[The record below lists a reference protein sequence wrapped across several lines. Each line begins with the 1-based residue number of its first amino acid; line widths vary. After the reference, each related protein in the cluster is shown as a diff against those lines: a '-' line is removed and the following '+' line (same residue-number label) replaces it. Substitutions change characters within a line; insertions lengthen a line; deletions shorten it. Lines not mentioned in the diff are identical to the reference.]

1 MYSMGL
7 LVLEIIKCR
16 NHSSNFMNN
25 PTDSQDGFLGDSD
38 SHDDDFKDSPYNIS
52 SM

>member
-16 NHSSNFMNN
+16 NHSSNVMNN
-25 PTDSQDGFLGDSD
+25 FTDSQDSFLGNSD
-38 SHDDDFKDSPYNIS
+38 SRDDDFKESPYNIS

>member
-1 MYSMGL
+1 MGL
-7 LVLEIIKCR
+7 LELEIIKCR

-25 PTDSQDGFLGDSD
+25 TADSQDSFLGDSD
-38 SHDDDFKDSPYNIS
+38 SHDDDFKDIPYNIS